1 MKLTKIKEVEQW
13 ATERGLY
20 ESGDSLT
27 QYCKLVEEIGEL
39 ARAVIKSNLH
49 EKIDA
54 IGDCVVVLINY
65 CKMSNINIENIV
77 KKTELLQINFEL
89 LFTSLD
95 EKNLIKMLIM
105 SLRDFYVEGLEICSI
120 SAMLTQLS
128 SIAIKNDT
136 TLEAC
141 LDAAYFVIKNRTGK
155 MENGS
160 FIKNEE

>member
-20 ESGDSLT
+20 EGGDSKT
-27 QYCKLVEEIGEL
+27 QHVKFIEELGEL
-39 ARAVIKSNLH
+39 ARAVIKNNVPD
-49 EKIDA
+49 KIDA

-65 CKMSNINIENIV
+65 CKLERVDINDVLYFANRLEIDFKDFHSI
-77 KKTELLQINFEL
+77 
-89 LFTSLD
+89 LD
-95 EKNLIKMLIM
+95 EKDNVLLASKA
-105 SLRDFYVEGLEICSI
+105 SKDFPGLKQQEAVCSTLVCLNEI
-120 SAMLTQLS
+120 AK
-128 SIAIKNDT
+128 KNET

-141 LDAAYFVIKNRTGK
+141 LDAAYEVIKNRKGK